1 MAFLMQFIGSH
12 MIAFEPIKQVTQEEV
27 CISEHIYHKVSDLC
41 GLIWF

>member
-12 MIAFEPIKQVTQEEV
+12 MIAFEPIKQVTQEE

-41 GLIWF
+41 GLIRF